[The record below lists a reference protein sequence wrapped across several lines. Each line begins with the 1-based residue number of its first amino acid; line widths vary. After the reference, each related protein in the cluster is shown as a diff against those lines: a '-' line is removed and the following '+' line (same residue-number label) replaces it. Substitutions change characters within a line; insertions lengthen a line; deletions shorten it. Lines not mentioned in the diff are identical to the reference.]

1 MNQFH
6 YHTGNVFSGHAALT
20 LRSRL
25 RCIMMGRATEND
37 GTVVHKAT
45 TNLLV
50 LNEVQGPL
58 L

>member
-1 MNQFH
+1 
-6 YHTGNVFSGHAALT
+6 
-20 LRSRL
+20 
-25 RCIMMGRATEND
+25 MMGRATEND